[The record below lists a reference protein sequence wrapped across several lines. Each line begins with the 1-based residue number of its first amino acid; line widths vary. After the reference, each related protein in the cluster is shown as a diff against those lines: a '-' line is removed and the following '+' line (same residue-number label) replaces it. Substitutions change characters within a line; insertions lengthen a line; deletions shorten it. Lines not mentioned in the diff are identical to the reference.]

1 MDECRDILETFPLG
15 KTPGNDG
22 LPTEFY
28 TVLRPLIV
36 KILVDCF
43 SEAHERKETSYL
55 QRRGIK
61 IITIIMASYIA
72 LIQSCSKRLTKQKEN
87 KLIHFKIVLQSK
99 S

>member
-36 KILVDCF
+36 KILVECF
-43 SEAHERKETSYL
+43 KEAFERREMSKS
-55 QRRGIK
+55 QRSGV
-61 IITIIMASYIA
+61 IA
-72 LIQSCSKRLTKQKEN
+72 LMEKR
-87 KLIHFKIVLQSK
+87 
-99 S
+99 

>member
-36 KILVDCF
+36 KILV
-43 SEAHERKETSYL
+43 ERKETSYL

>member
-28 TVLRPLIV
+28 NVLRPLIV
-36 KILVDCF
+36 KFLVECF

-55 QRRGIK
+55 QQRGIK
-61 IITIIMASYIA
+61 IITIIIATYIA
-72 LIQSCSKRLTKQKEN
+72 LIQSCSKRLTKKRKRSQS
-87 KLIHFKIVLQSK
+87 VLK
-99 S
+99 